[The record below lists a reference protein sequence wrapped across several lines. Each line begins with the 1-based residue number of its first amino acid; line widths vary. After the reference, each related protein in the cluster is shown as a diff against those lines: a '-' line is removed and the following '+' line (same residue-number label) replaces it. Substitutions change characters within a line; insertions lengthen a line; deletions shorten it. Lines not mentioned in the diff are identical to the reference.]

1 MAPWLA
7 CADLSFDAASSE
19 DVFAWSAVAD
29 LNGVFGGVG
38 AEEWVHVGRVALVV
52 GFVAD
57 GAVGG
62 GGGEGGEG
70 EGGGVVGE
78 EVGDDGF
85 GVVVGHSFVGCG
97 LSGGGSLTCV

>member
-7 CADLSFDAASSE
+7 CANLPFDAESSE
-19 DVFAWSAVAD
+19 DVFAWSAIAD
-29 LNGVFGGVG
+29 LDWVFGVVG
-38 AEEWVHVGRVALVV
+38 AKDRVDGGRVALVV

-62 GGGEGGEG
+62 VWGEGGEG

-85 GVVVGHSFVGCG
+85 GVVVGHFWWDVC
-97 LSGGGSLTCV
+97 